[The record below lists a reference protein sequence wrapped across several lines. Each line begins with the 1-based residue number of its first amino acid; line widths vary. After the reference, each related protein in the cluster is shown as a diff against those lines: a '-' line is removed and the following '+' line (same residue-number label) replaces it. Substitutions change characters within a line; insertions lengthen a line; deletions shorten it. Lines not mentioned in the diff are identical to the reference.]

1 MQRNLHNCQNWNQ
14 HQNWICLKASNL
26 EVADI
31 KTTNILCMGVGMC
44 AFQWR
49 FPIDTYWPFL
59 LCWLKSSRRIS
70 RLRRQSRLWVSNVW
84 LFLER
89 NILSLMNAKYVL
101 KWGPNALLFILTKS
115 RFSQFSFQINHRY
128 YVSQTFI
135 SGQKV
140 WRNIE
145 GNPDKIVHS
154 DLSKGLFKKKVRKIR
169 FNPLSSKTANINF
182 PLTIAK
188 HY

>member
-14 HQNWICLKASNL
+14 HQNWICQKASNL

-31 KTTNILCMGVGMC
+31 NTTNILCMGIGMC

-115 RFSQFSFQINHRY
+115 FFSQFSFQINHRY

-135 SGQKV
+135 SGQKF

-145 GNPDKIVHS
+145 GNPFKIVHS

-182 PLTIAK
+182 PLTIVK

>member
-14 HQNWICLKASNL
+14 HQNWICQKASNL

-31 KTTNILCMGVGMC
+31 KTTNILCMGFGMC

-89 NILSLMNAKYVL
+89 NILSLMNAKYFL

-115 RFSQFSFQINHRY
+115 CFSQFSFQINHRY

-135 SGQKV
+135 SGQKFGEIL
-140 WRNIE
+140 REI
-145 GNPDKIVHS
+145 PIK
-154 DLSKGLFKKKVRKIR
+154 LFMLIFLKASLKKRWEK
-169 FNPLSSKTANINF
+169 
-182 PLTIAK
+182 
-188 HY
+188 